1 MSIILFFY
9 FTVRLKFFL
18 KKILQQ
24 LHSITITLKLFVLS
38 LVLSNAAATW
48 GNHLVTLVLIRS
60 VLVYAYFI
68 YLLFVIQWWGPNL
81 SVKRGD
87 CACYNCDVATHP
99 LRIWWLIINSN
110 WQYKEA
116 SREPCPTIDCIYV

>member
-9 FTVRLKFFL
+9 FKVRLKFFL
-18 KKILQQ
+18 KNILQQ

-38 LVLSNAAATW
+38 LVLSNAAVFQMPQQRA

-68 YLLFVIQWWGPNL
+68 YLLFVIQ
-81 SVKRGD
+81 
-87 CACYNCDVATHP
+87 
-99 LRIWWLIINSN
+99 
-110 WQYKEA
+110 
-116 SREPCPTIDCIYV
+116 